1 MENKIRVCIF
11 DDNHKLR
18 DAVALL
24 LSFSDNINLVGS
36 YADAKNLKDK
46 MSCNPDVVLMDID
59 MPQLNGIDAVKE
71 VKKLKPDV
79 QVLMFT
85 VFENDDKIFQS
96 ICNGASGY
104 LLKNTEPQKI
114 IDSINEVV
122 AGGAPMSPI
131 IARKVLGNLKLSSS
145 ESKKTDYH
153 LSARE
158 IEVLSHLVNG
168 LSYKMIADKCNISYE
183 TVRSHIKNIYEKL
196 HVVSMTS
203 AVAKAINEKLI

>member
-1 MENKIRVCIF
+1 MENKIKVCIF

-24 LSFSDNINLVGS
+24 LSFSDNINLCGS
-36 YADAKNLKDK
+36 FADAKNLKEK
-46 MSCNPDVVLMDID
+46 LSCEPDVILMDID
-59 MPQLNGIDAVKE
+59 MPQLNGIEAVKQL
-71 VKKLKPDV
+71 KKLKPDV

-85 VFENDDKIFQS
+85 VFEDDEKIFQS

-114 IDSINEVV
+114 IDSIVEVV
-122 AGGAPMSPI
+122 GGGAPMSPS
-131 IARKVLGNLKLSSS
+131 IARKVLSSFKLSAN
-145 ESKKTDYH
+145 ENKKNDYH
-153 LSARE
+153 LSTRE

-168 LSYKMIADKCNISYE
+168 LSYKMIADKCSISYE